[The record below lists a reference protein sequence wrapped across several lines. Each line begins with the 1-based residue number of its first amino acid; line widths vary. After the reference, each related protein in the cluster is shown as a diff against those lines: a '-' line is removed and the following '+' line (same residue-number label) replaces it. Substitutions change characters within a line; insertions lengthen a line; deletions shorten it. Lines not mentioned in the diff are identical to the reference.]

1 MIPPPERMVL
11 AVDVNETP
19 AGASIM
25 SGHVTETGEGAVRL
39 IEWRAGSPEWVPAK
53 VKEIVAARQV
63 EAVSA
68 DLGGPAK
75 QIHAE
80 LEAVCEE
87 ALIPFVDR
95 YPRLFGGDCARFYDN
110 LRQSTRSCSKSP
122 PRYTS
127 RSLQLR
133 SGRLGTCG

>member
-1 MIPPPERMVL
+1 MGTRQSE
-11 AVDVNETP
+11 A
-19 AGASIM
+19 
-25 SGHVTETGEGAVRL
+25 
-39 IEWRAGSPEWVPAK
+39 
-53 VKEIVAARQV
+53 EIVAARQV

-80 LEAVCEE
+80 LEAVCDE

-110 LRQSTRSCSKSP
+110 LRQSQILLEESQPLHESITAAQKRTLGDLWVISRRQTTADASP
-122 PRYTS
+122 VIAAIIANGLAHELAVVPRARYAIH
-127 RSLQLR
+127 
-133 SGRLGTCG
+133 